1 MDYLMVTL
9 SFKDWMGDKRIING
23 ISMEIWGKW
32 RCDLRVNKGDLM
44 DLSINNGDFAP
55 TSKNGNVTGNA

>member
-1 MDYLMVTL
+1 
-9 SFKDWMGDKRIING
+9 MGDKRIING

-44 DLSINNGDFAP
+44 DLRINNGDFAP